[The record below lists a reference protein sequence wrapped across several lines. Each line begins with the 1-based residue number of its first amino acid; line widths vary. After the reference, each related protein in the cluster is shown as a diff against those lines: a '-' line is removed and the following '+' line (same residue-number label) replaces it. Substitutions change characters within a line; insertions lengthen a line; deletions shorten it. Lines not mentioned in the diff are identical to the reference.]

1 MSIVSDIC
9 QRMANLASERAMMET
24 HWQEIA
30 TLAFPDHQDFY
41 GVNDTINL
49 QYSNAIQRGRRRF
62 DDTAVQG
69 VNRLAAVLESLAT
82 PQNELWHG
90 LASIDPFAEEPT
102 DEEQKWYDKVRDYQ
116 FRARYG
122 ANCGFMN
129 ANQRAIRSMVGFG
142 TGVVFMEEGF
152 GKKEISR
159 PVLYQWVPLN
169 EAFLAVNAQGEVD
182 TLYRRF
188 TMTARQM
195 VDKFGEDRVA
205 GPVLAAAK
213 GNEANTKRFNI
224 IHAVQPRQKKG
235 RGNSVF
241 NADYESIYV
250 DRDNNHL
257 IDESGFF
264 EFPYLIYHWQAVGR
278 YPYSESPVMLAYSDI
293 KGLNAIR
300 KAHMKGTT
308 QFFDPTLGA
317 ADDDGLDRL
326 NMTPGEINYGWL
338 DPATGKPKAAPIITD
353 QRPDLGQQV
362 IEAERQSVNQSL
374 YIDMFQALAENP
386 DMTATQSMIVAQQKA
401 QLLGPAGGKIQQTMY
416 HEVERMIGILTRK
429 GAFAPG
435 AALEPPQSLQGRDIG
450 ARFTSPFDRLRLA
463 SEGIGLERAVA
474 RAVQIAPFDPTIM
487 DEFNWHKVLRF
498 GAKVDNAPS
507 EVFSTPDESKAKADA
522 RAQQQQAAQMMAML
536 QQGGQAAK
544 DIVPALGQA
553 AQLAQ
558 NGGAP
563 PAQ

>member
-9 QRMANLASERAMMET
+9 QRLDALASERSMMEA
-24 HWQEIA
+24 HWQDIA
-30 TLAFPDHQDFY
+30 TFAFPDHQDFY

-49 QYSNAIQRGRRRF
+49 QYSSAIQRGRRRF

-69 VNRLAAVLESLAT
+69 VNRLSAVLESLAT

-90 LASIDPFAEEPT
+90 LASVDPFAEEPT
-102 DEEQKWYDKVRDYQ
+102 DEEQKWYDKTRDYQ

-122 ANCGFMN
+122 ANSGFMN

-152 GKKEISR
+152 GKAEISR

-195 VDKFGEDRVA
+195 VQKFGEDKVA
-205 GPVLAAAK
+205 APVLAAAN
-213 GNEANTKRFNI
+213 GAEANTKRFNI
-224 IHAVQPRQKKG
+224 IHAVQPREKKA
-235 RGNSVF
+235 RNNKSVYG
-241 NADYESIYV
+241 ADFSSHYV
-250 DRDNNHL
+250 DRDNNML

-264 EFPYLIYHWQAVGR
+264 EFPYLVYHWQAVGR
-278 YPYSESPVMLAYSDI
+278 YPYAESPVMLAYSDI

-300 KAHMKGTT
+300 LAHMKGTT

-317 ADDDGLDRL
+317 ADDDGLERL
-326 NMTPGEINYGWL
+326 NMTPGEINYGWIGA
-338 DPATGKPKAAPIITD
+338 DGKPKAAPIITD

-362 IEAERQSVNQSL
+362 IDAERQSVNQSL

-401 QLLGPAGGKIQQTMY
+401 QLLGPAGGKIQHTMY
-416 HEVERMIGILTRK
+416 REVERMIGILGRK

-435 AALEPPQSLQGRDIG
+435 APLEPPQSLQGRDIG

-463 SEGIGLERAVA
+463 SEGLGLERTLGRV
-474 RAVQIAPFDPTIM
+474 VQLAQFDPSVV
-487 DEFNWHKVLRF
+487 DEIDVRETLRF
-498 GAKVDNAPS
+498 GAKVDNAPMKM
-507 EVFSTPDESKAKADA
+507 FRDPDEVEAI
-522 RAQQQQAAQMMAML
+522 RAQRARQQQAAQAMAL
-536 QQGGQAAK
+536 IQQGGQAAK

-558 NGGAP
+558 NGGAA